1 MMEQITIQ
9 IRDRRKARALK
20 TFLKSLDYVEK
31 VTMSDL
37 QFPVNSRASKADF
50 FASAG
55 VWSKRDITIDSLRSS
70 AWPRRL

>member
-1 MMEQITIQ
+1 MEQITIQ

-31 VTMSDL
+31 VTIANL
-37 QFPVNSRASKADF
+37 QIPLKPRASKADF
-50 FASAG
+50 FALSG
-55 VWSKRDITIDSLRSS
+55 VWSARNITADSLRSS

>member
-1 MMEQITIQ
+1 MEQITIQ

-31 VTMSDL
+31 VTMADL
-37 QFPVNSRASKADF
+37 QFPVKSRASKVDF

-70 AWPRRL
+70 AWPRRM